1 MGAPF
6 KSRQVPYFDTIPH
19 LGEAEYS
26 KGHSLE
32 KKIEKYRSSAKW
44 QGFTSDV
51 AAMFFV
57 QFYMGKHIAEYMLK
71 ILKMISFLPQHQIW

>member
-26 KGHSLE
+26 KGQLFE
-32 KKIEKYRSSAKW
+32 KKIEKYHSSAKW
-44 QGFTSDV
+44 QGFTSGV
-51 AAMFFV
+51 AAMLFV
-57 QFYMGKHIAEYMLK
+57 QVYMGKHIACCTCLR
-71 ILKMISFLPQHQIW
+71 F